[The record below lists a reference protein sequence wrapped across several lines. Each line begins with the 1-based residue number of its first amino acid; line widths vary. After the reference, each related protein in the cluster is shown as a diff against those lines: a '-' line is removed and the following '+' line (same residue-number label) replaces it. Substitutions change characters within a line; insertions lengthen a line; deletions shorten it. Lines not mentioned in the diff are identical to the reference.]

1 MVMEAAVNE
10 KEVTNPRRRLI
21 VKSRGET
28 REAPTITAKPII
40 RQFSGLVNRRSP
52 VIFPMVFISAFF
64 VTIVHAQICYAVECS
79 YGYGAF
85 RFCLW
90 WDACSRK

>member
-1 MVMEAAVNE
+1 MEAAVKE

-21 VKSRGET
+21 VRLSVET

-52 VIFPMVFISAFF
+52 VSFPIIIFSTQRGVKFK
-64 VTIVHAQICYAVECS
+64 H
-79 YGYGAF
+79 
-85 RFCLW
+85 
-90 WDACSRK
+90 